1 MPFEVLALIL
11 AGAAAALAQ
20 RHLSNARKNDTRR
33 SARDLAPVR
42 VRVQPRAVRRRS
54 R

>member
-11 AGAAAALAQ
+11 AGAAAALAH
-20 RHLSNARKNDTRR
+20 RSINSRKADKR
-33 SARDLAPVR
+33 ALAPVR
-42 VRVQPRAVRRRS
+42 VRVQPVIRRRT

>member
-20 RHLSNARKNDTRR
+20 RYLSNGRKSDKPQ
-33 SARDLAPVR
+33 LAPVR
-42 VRVQPRAVRRRS
+42 VRVQPPATRRRI

>member
-20 RHLSNARKNDTRR
+20 RHLNSSRKNEK
-33 SARDLAPVR
+33 AEPAPVR
-42 VRVQPRAVRRRS
+42 VRVQPVIRRRS

>member
-20 RHLSNARKNDTRR
+20 RYLNNARKNDTRG
-33 SARDLAPVR
+33 SARELSPVR
-42 VRVQPRAVRRRS
+42 VRVQQPIARRRS

>member
-20 RHLSNARKNDTRR
+20 KYLNSPRKKDGR
-33 SARDLAPVR
+33 ALAPVR
-42 VRVQPRAVRRRS
+42 VRVAQPVVRRR

>member
-1 MPFEVLALIL
+1 MFEVIALIL

-20 RHLSNARKNDTRR
+20 RYLNRARKADKRQ
-33 SARDLAPVR
+33 LAPVR
-42 VRVQPRAVRRRS
+42 VRVQQPAARRRS

>member
-1 MPFEVLALIL
+1 MPLEVLALIL

-20 RHLSNARKNDTRR
+20 RHLNSSRKNEKREL
-33 SARDLAPVR
+33 SPVR
-42 VRVQPRAVRRRS
+42 VRVQQPVARRRS

>member
-20 RHLSNARKNDTRR
+20 RHLNNARKNAKRE
-33 SARDLAPVR
+33 LAPVR
-42 VRVQPRAVRRRS
+42 VRVQQPLRRRS